1 MIVVPCNVV
10 GHLTTKSDVY
20 SFGVVLLE
28 MLSGR
33 RAIDKNRPQG
43 EHNLVEWAR
52 PYLRHKRKIFRVM
65 DRRLD
70 GQYSPDGA
78 HKVASLASQCLMT
91 DSKVRPRMK
100 DIVSV
105 LEQLQDQDTEE
116 RERKLESV
124 ENKER
129 PKHKVD
135 GDKLMSRGRS
145 LKEGSEVKV
154 PVCS

>member
-1 MIVVPCNVV
+1 VLSVPRNIV
-10 GHLTTKSDVY
+10 GHLTSKSDVY

-28 MLSGR
+28 MLCGR

-65 DRRLD
+65 DRRLE
-70 GQYSPDGA
+70 GQYSPEGA
-78 HKVASLASQCLMT
+78 HKVASLASQCLMI
-91 DSKVRPRMK
+91 DSNVRPRMK
-100 DIVSV
+100 DVVSV
-105 LEQLQDQDTEE
+105 LKQLQDKDTEE

-124 ENKER
+124 ESKEG
-129 PKHKVD
+129 PKHKVG

-145 LKEGSEVKV
+145 LKEASDAKV
-154 PVCS
+154 PACS

>member
-1 MIVVPCNVV
+1 MVCIVT

-52 PYLRHKRKIFRVM
+52 PYLGHKRKIFRVL
-65 DRRLD
+65 DRRIE

-78 HKVASLASQCLMT
+78 HKVASLASQCLMM
-91 DSKVRPRMK
+91 DSKLRPRMK
-100 DIVSV
+100 DVVSV
-105 LEQLQDQDTEE
+105 LEQLQVQDVEE
-116 RERKLESV
+116 KEQKVESV
-124 ENKER
+124 ENKEG
-129 PKHKVD
+129 PKHKVN
-135 GDKLMSRGRS
+135 GGRLMSRGRS
-145 LKEGSEVKV
+145 LKESSDVKV
-154 PVCS
+154 PVHS